1 MRATILQGDCRTV
14 LAGLPAE
21 SVQCVVTSPP
31 YFGLRAYGT
40 NPQVWGGDPECDHQW
55 ETERYYREGGNSGSS
70 KDAFHEAG
78 PENAARLKE
87 TRWRE
92 TTTCGKCGAWR
103 GELGAEP
110 TPALFV
116 DHIVEVFREVRRV
129 LRPDGVVWL
138 NLGDTYARNPA
149 KGQHKP
155 GDSGKQAYL
164 YDHGGGRA
172 SATADLGRSGLKEK
186 DLMGIPWR
194 VAFALQDDGW
204 WLRRDVI
211 WDKPNALPE
220 SVTDRPSGSHE
231 YVFLLTRSANYYYDA
246 DAIREP
252 HSDVSLAR
260 VRRGHHDPGH
270 KYEDGPGDQT
280 IANDLSHA
288 CHPNGRNKR
297 SVWRVNTAN
306 YKGSHYATFPPD
318 LIAPMILAGT
328 SERGCCPNCRAP
340 WERITQKGEPDREW
354 QRRCGGNAD
363 GEYHGQGT
371 KDYERAG
378 VQNPSSVKARILA
391 GMRDRKTVGW
401 RPTCE
406 CPRHEPV
413 PCTCLDPFGGS
424 GTVGEVATKLGRQA
438 VLVELNPDYVQ
449 QASERNAQLG
459 LSL

>member
-31 YFGLRAYGT
+31 YYSLRDYGHPDQIGL
-40 NPQVWGGDPECDHQW
+40 E
-55 ETERYYREGGNSGSS
+55 E
-70 KDAFHEAG
+70 
-78 PENAARLKE
+78 
-87 TRWRE
+87 
-92 TTTCGKCGAWR
+92 
-103 GELGAEP
+103 
-110 TPALFV
+110 TPAEYVAALV
-116 DHIVEVFREVRRV
+116 DVFRQVRRV

-172 SATADLGRSGLKEK
+172 SSTCAVVSSRRYTEGSSDGGVQRGDRPGTRSVGLKEK

-260 VRRGHHDPGH
+260 LDRGRSAGH

-401 RPTCE
+401 RPTCD

-438 VLVELNPDYVQ
+438 VLVELNPEYVT
-449 QASERNAQLG
+449 QAERRNAQLG